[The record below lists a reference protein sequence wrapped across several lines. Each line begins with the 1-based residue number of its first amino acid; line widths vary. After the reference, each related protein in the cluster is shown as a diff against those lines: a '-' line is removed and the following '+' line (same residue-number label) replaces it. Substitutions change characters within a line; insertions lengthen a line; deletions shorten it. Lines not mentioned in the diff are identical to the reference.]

1 MTNLKWICP
10 CDMCVSKHVCKYKEE
25 TERFLNEK
33 NLNYTPETGDGP
45 LVQIPGHLNVEV
57 TCRYYCKPTLN
68 PKSNTLK
75 HMR

>member
-10 CDMCVSKHVCKYKEE
+10 CDLCVSKHVCKYKEQ

-33 NLNYTPETGDGP
+33 NLGP

-57 TCRYYCKPTLN
+57 TCRYYCEPTLN
-68 PKSNTLK
+68 PKSSTLK
-75 HMR
+75 HIR